1 MRIQNKKTKKQTT
14 LTRREFA
21 KTSITFGSMLG
32 IIPPAGFMEFWENS
46 NNTSWFSKP
55 MRWAQLTLVE
65 NDPGQYDPDFWLDY
79 FKRTH
84 SDAVCLSAGG
94 IVAYYPT
101 QINLHHRSLWME
113 DSDPFG
119 YLLKGCRDMDMIV
132 IGRTDPHAM
141 WPEAFGIHPEWAAVD
156 RQGNK
161 RKHWSNPD
169 LYVTCALGPYNFE
182 FMTEVHKEIMTSY
195 ALDGI
200 FSNRWAG
207 HGVCYCDNCQ
217 RNFYEFSAMKL
228 PQSTQRLDPVY
239 QKWNEW
245 RMKRLYDLWQLWDS
259 EIRKIKSQARFIPN
273 GFPDKKIAG
282 EQSDIL
288 FTDHQARSGLTLP
301 WDNGKRAK
309 EYRAIMGNKPIG
321 GIFSMGVEEPY
332 RWKDSVQS
340 EAEVRIWV
348 ADGTANGMRPWFT
361 KFSGKLYDRRW
372 LSYIEEIY
380 NWHHKVE
387 HYLRNEKPLA
397 SVGMVYSEQTQRF
410 YGGEKHQDNPG
421 DHDTGMYHALIEARV
436 PFEMVHDQYLDA
448 GHIDQFKLLVL
459 PNIAA
464 LSDEQCQQ
472 IRDYVDRGGNIL
484 STFETSLYNEKGER
498 RKDFGL
504 SNLLG
509 VSFNGEV
516 EGPMK
521 NSYLRFSMENGQ
533 YHPILKDLEDTSRII
548 NGIYRLGIQA
558 NTEFPSPVTLIP
570 SYPDLPMEHVY
581 PREPETDIREIY
593 LREIGDS
600 RIVYFPWDIDR
611 AFWKILNVDH
621 GKLIRN
627 AVHWAMKEEQPVK
640 VLGPGI
646 LDITIWQQKQSM
658 TVHLVNL
665 TNPMMMKGPY
675 RELIPLSE
683 QKVIIQIPPG
693 KTVVKA
699 HLLVS
704 GKVPEY
710 NVIDGNAELVV
721 SSILDHEVIALDLD
735 DKQKR

>member
-1 MRIQNKKTKKQTT
+1 MGRQKRKAYRRAQM
-14 LTRREFA
+14 TRREFA
-21 KTSITFGSMLG
+21 KTSMVFGSAVGLFPHLAFTDRGMDQN
-32 IIPPAGFMEFWENS
+32 NS
-46 NNTSWFSKP
+46 TWFDKP

-101 QINLHHRSLWME
+101 QIQFHHRSLWMGE
-113 DSDPFG
+113 SDPFG
-119 YLLKGCRDMDMIV
+119 YLLKGCREMDMVV
-132 IGRTDPHAM
+132 IARTDPHAM
-141 WPEAFGIHPEWAAVD
+141 WPEAFGVHPEWAAVD

-182 FMTEVHKEIMTSY
+182 FMTEVHKEILNLY

-207 HGVCYCDNCQ
+207 HGVCYCESCKKI
-217 RNFYEFSAMKL
+217 FYDFSGLQL

-245 RMKRLYDLWQLWDS
+245 KRIRLYELWQLWDS
-259 EIRKIKSQARFIPN
+259 EIRKINPHARFIPN

-288 FTDHQARSGLTLP
+288 FTDHQARRGLIPP
-301 WDNGKRAK
+301 WSNGKRAK
-309 EYRAIMGNKPIG
+309 EYRAIMGKKPIG
-321 GIFSMGVEEPY
+321 GIFSIGLEEPY

-348 ADGTANGMRPWFT
+348 ADGTANGMRPWYT
-361 KFSGKLYDRRW
+361 KFSGTLYDDRW
-372 LSYIEEIY
+372 LSFVEDIY
-380 NWHHKVE
+380 KWHHKVE
-387 HYLRNEKPLA
+387 PYLRNKKPLA
-397 SVGMVYSEQTQRF
+397 SVGMLYSEQTQRF
-410 YGGEKHQDNPG
+410 YGGEKHQENTRDF
-421 DHDTGMYHALIEARV
+421 DSGMYHALIEARV

-448 GHIDQFKLLVL
+448 VHIDQFKLLIL

-464 LSDEQCQQ
+464 LSDKQCQQ
-472 IRDYVDRGGNIL
+472 IKDYVDRGGNIMA
-484 STFETSLYNEKGER
+484 TFETSLFNEKGEKR
-498 RKDFGL
+498 NDFGL
-504 SNLLG
+504 SDLLG
-509 VSFNGEV
+509 VTYNGEV

-521 NSYLRFSMENGQ
+521 NSYLRLTQENGT
-533 YHPILKDLEDTSRII
+533 YHPILKGLENTTRII

-558 NTEFPSPVTLIP
+558 NIEFPSPLTLIP

-593 LREIGDS
+593 LCEIGES

-611 AFWKILNVDH
+611 TFWEILSPDH

-627 AVHWAMKEEQPVK
+627 AVQWALKEEQAVK
-640 VLGPGI
+640 VQGQGI
-646 LDITIWQQKQSM
+646 LDITVWQQQQSM
-658 TVHLVNL
+658 TVHLVNF
-665 TNPMMMKGPY
+665 TNPMMMKGPF
-675 RELIPLSE
+675 RELIPLHD
-683 QKVIIQIPPG
+683 QKVRIQIPPG
-693 KTVVKA
+693 RKVIKA

-704 GKVPEY
+704 GIAPEY
-710 NVIDGNAELVV
+710 EVADGKIELVV
-721 SSILDHEVIALDLD
+721 PKIMDHEVVALDLEG
-735 DKQKR
+735 

>member
-1 MRIQNKKTKKQTT
+1 MMGIQNRKPGKKHN

-21 KTSITFGSMLG
+21 KTSMVFGSAVGLFPNIAFRDPG
-32 IIPPAGFMEFWENS
+32 RDFDNS
-46 NNTSWFSKP
+46 TWFDKP

-101 QINLHHRSLWME
+101 QIEFHHRSLWMGE
-113 DSDPFG
+113 SDPFG
-119 YLLKGCRDMDMIV
+119 YLLKGCRDMDMVV
-132 IGRTDPHAM
+132 IARTDPHAM
-141 WPEAFGIHPEWAAVD
+141 WPEAFSVHPEWTAVD

-182 FMTEVHKEIMTSY
+182 FMTEVHKEIMNLY

-207 HGVCYCDNCQ
+207 HGVCYCESCQ
-217 RNFYEFSAMKL
+217 KNFYDFSGLKL
-228 PQSTQRLDPVY
+228 PQSTNRLDPGY

-245 RMKRLYDLWQLWDS
+245 QRNRLYELWQLWDS
-259 EIRKIKSQARFIPN
+259 EIRKINPQARFIPN

-288 FTDHQARSGLTLP
+288 FTDHQARQGMIPP
-301 WDNGKRAK
+301 WSNGKRAK
-309 EYRAIMGNKPIG
+309 EYRAIMGKKPIG

-348 ADGTANGMRPWFT
+348 ADGTANGMRPWYT
-361 KFSGKLYDRRW
+361 KFSGTLYDHRW
-372 LSYIEEIY
+372 LSFVEEIY
-380 NWHHKVE
+380 KWHHKVE
-387 HYLRNEKPLA
+387 PYLRNEKPLA
-397 SVGMVYSEQTQRF
+397 SVGMLYSEQTQRF
-410 YGGEKHQDNPG
+410 YGGEKHQDNTP

-448 GHIDQFKLLVL
+448 GHVDQFKLLVL

-464 LSDEQCQQ
+464 LSDGQCQQ
-472 IRDYVDRGGNIL
+472 IMDYVARGGSIL
-484 STFETSLYNEKGER
+484 ATFETSLFNEKGEKR
-498 RKDFGL
+498 NDFGL
-504 SNLLG
+504 RDLFG
-509 VSFNGEV
+509 ISFNGEV

-521 NSYLRFSMENGQ
+521 NSYLRLAKENGQ
-533 YHPILKDLEDTSRII
+533 YHPILRGIEDTSRII
-548 NGIYRLGIQA
+548 NGVYRLGIQV
-558 NTEFPSPVTLIP
+558 NGEFPSPLTLIP

-581 PREPETDIREIY
+581 PRVPETDIREVY
-593 LREIGDS
+593 LREIGES

-611 AFWKILNVDH
+611 TFWEILNVDH

-627 AVHWAMKEEQPVK
+627 AVHWAMKEEQPVT
-640 VLGPGI
+640 VLGQGI
-646 LDITIWQQKQSM
+646 LDITVWKQKQSM

-665 TNPMMMKGPY
+665 TNPMMMKGPF
-675 RELIPLSE
+675 RELIPLHDQE
-683 QKVIIQIPPG
+683 VKIQVPPG
-693 KTVVKA
+693 KNVIKVQ
-699 HLLVS
+699 LLVS
-704 GKVPEY
+704 GLEPEY
-710 NVIDGNAELVV
+710 KVSNGRVELIVQK
-721 SSILDHEVIALDLD
+721 ILDHEVIALDLGG
-735 DKQKR
+735 